1 MSQSK
6 LTFTGKVVSRMAGQ
20 GSKSEHEAVVL
31 ETSKK
36 DYVLRMKGGNPF
48 YNPELNKLVGKT
60 IRATGELAD
69 YVFFVE
75 DWEETDG

>member
-6 LTFTGKVVSRMAGQ
+6 LTFTGKVVSRTTGQ
-20 GSKSEHEAVVL
+20 GSKSEHEAVML

-36 DYVLRMKGGNPF
+36 DYVLRMKGANPF

-60 IRATGELAD
+60 IKATGELSD
-69 YVFFVE
+69 YVFFLE
-75 DWEETDG
+75 NWEETDG